1 MHEVP
6 SPDPLDQRHD
16 IRTHQ
21 ATTRSLV
28 FGYPPNY
35 PGENRHFG
43 LGTQAADWRVLQH
56 RLGNEAEDHA
66 SHERDDGN
74 PLGGAVQLD
83 DVYWGGERHG
93 GKRGRGSEN
102 KTPFV
107 AAVALDGDGYPVA
120 MNVAKGFWPAEIARW
135 AKQHLKPGSLACSD
149 GLACF
154 SAVTSAGCDHYSIVT
169 GGGPHSV
176 SRDEFAWV
184 NTMTGN
190 VKRAI
195 NGICHAINPKP
206 RYLAGFCYRFNR
218 RFQLGDMLPR
228 FAFAAARTPPMPG
241 RLLKLAET
249 YG

>member
-1 MHEVP
+1 
-6 SPDPLDQRHD
+6 
-16 IRTHQ
+16 
-21 ATTRSLV
+21 
-28 FGYPPNY
+28 
-35 PGENRHFG
+35 
-43 LGTQAADWRVLQH
+43 
-56 RLGNEAEDHA
+56 
-66 SHERDDGN
+66 
-74 PLGGAVQLD
+74 
-83 DVYWGGERHG
+83 
-93 GKRGRGSEN
+93 
-102 KTPFV
+102 V
-107 AAVALDGDGYPVA
+107 AAAALDGNGHPVA
-120 MNVAKGFWPAEIARW
+120 MNMNVAEGFRPAEIARW